1 MKRFITATV
10 CLSVLAVLMTSGT
23 AFAAQGGYS
32 LVLQVSPANG
42 GVVTPAASSE
52 GVYSAYAEENVTVS
66 ATPSPGYRFVYWLG
80 DVGDQTANETS
91 VSMNAPKMVVAVFE
105 RSDFDFSQVVSRSV
119 SSPGGGGLRRSP
131 SPISNNST
139 PSAAGGYVPDYPDF
153 PDFPEDPEDPDEE
166 NPGDDLPVPGKMGEE
181 NPIPEPAT
189 VFIFGAG
196 AVLVRNRKCIKKK
209 R

>member
-1 MKRFITATV
+1 MKRLITATV
-10 CLSVLAVLMTSGT
+10 CLSIFAVLMTCGN
-23 AFAAQGGYS
+23 AFAAQSGYS
-32 LVLQVSPANG
+32 LLLQVSPANG

-52 GVYSAYAEENVTVS
+52 GVYSAYAEENVTVT

-131 SPISNNST
+131 SPIGYNPA

-153 PDFPEDPEDPDEE
+153 PDFPDEPEEPDEE
-166 NPGDDLPVPGKMGEE
+166 NPGDDLPVPGEMGQE

-189 VFIFGAG
+189 VLLFGAG
-196 AVLVRNRKCIKKK
+196 AMLLRNRKSVKKI